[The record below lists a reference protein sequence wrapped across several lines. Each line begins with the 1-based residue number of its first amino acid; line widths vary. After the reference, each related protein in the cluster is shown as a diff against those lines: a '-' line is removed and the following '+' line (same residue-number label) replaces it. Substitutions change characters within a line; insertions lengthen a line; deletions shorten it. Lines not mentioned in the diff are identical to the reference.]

1 MQLILIRPDKYN
13 YVKLPMT
20 DSLFWRRVE
29 NLRRAMLTAQDFEFR
44 LIYYNQMIELMKRVT
59 MIQVILLILVL
70 LMFFNLK
77 LTFIIGFVIYMMY
90 F

>member
-1 MQLILIRPDKYN
+1 MQLILVRPDRYN

-44 LIYYNQMIELMKRVT
+44 
-59 MIQVILLILVL
+59 
-70 LMFFNLK
+70 
-77 LTFIIGFVIYMMY
+77 
-90 F
+90 

>member
-1 MQLILIRPDKYN
+1 VGIKYASLKQKEKVMQLILVRPDRYS

-44 LIYYNQMIELMKRVT
+44 LIYYNQMIELMKESP
-59 MIQVILLILVL
+59 
-70 LMFFNLK
+70 
-77 LTFIIGFVIYMMY
+77 
-90 F
+90 